1 MSQSFESLGL
11 IPALTDTLNELGY
24 AQPTP
29 IQAQAI
35 PAILSG
41 RDVVGQAQTGTGKTA
56 AFTLPIV
63 QQLKGDGLQ
72 MLVLTPTRELAI
84 QVAEA
89 VYRYGHKLGLRVLPV
104 YGGESY
110 ERQER
115 RLEKGVHVVV
125 GTPGRTLDLIQ
136 KRTLNLSAVTHV
148 VLDEADEMLKMGFID
163 DVTAILSKTK
173 ADRQTV
179 LFSATFSDEIKAI
192 AMNYMQNPQHITVQ
206 SNERTAEHVNQR
218 YYMVY
223 DQDKLAALCRV
234 LEAEDMG
241 NTLIFARTR
250 VGAAELAQSLVER
263 GFGAIAI
270 HGDLAQNERER
281 ILRRFR
287 DGTLNI
293 LVATDVVGRG
303 IDIPDVTHVIN
314 YDLPQLA
321 IEYTHRIGRTGR
333 AGRSGEAISFVSPKQ
348 RRTLQQIEHYTKRA
362 MQKAKLPT
370 REDVLKRREVSF
382 MNRLLKQIEATQE
395 ADALL
400 DELASTGLT
409 VEQIMSGML
418 KMLRAGE
425 KQYEL
430 EHVKS
435 LNDVPERRFE
445 KDSGGRGE
453 RSYSDKPRGERAAY
467 GGEKRRSDRPY
478 DKASR
483 DGGSRDG
490 GSGAGRPRRSH
501 ESGMVRL
508 QIDLGRSNGIKPA
521 DVVYSVASSAKIPGK
536 EIGAIEIR
544 QNETYVDVPEKHVD
558 AVLRAKNGTIR
569 GQAMKLQRA

>member
-11 IPALTDTLNELGY
+11 VPALLDTLNELGY
-24 AQPTP
+24 AQATP

-35 PAILSG
+35 PAILAG

-56 AFTLPIV
+56 AFTLPIL
-63 QQLKGDGLQ
+63 QQLKADGLQ

-89 VYRYGHKLGLRVLPV
+89 VYRYGHKLGIRVLPV

-136 KRTLNLSAVTHV
+136 KRTLNLSNVSHV

-163 DVTAILSKTK
+163 DVTEILSKTRV

-192 AMNYMQNPQHITVQ
+192 AMNYMRNPQHITVQ
-206 SNERTAEHVNQR
+206 SNERTSEHVNQR

-223 DQDKLAALCRV
+223 EQDKLAALCRV
-234 LEAEDMG
+234 LEAEELG

-250 VGAAELAQSLVER
+250 VGAAELAQTLIER

-287 DGTLNI
+287 DGTLSI

-314 YDLPQLA
+314 FDLPQLA

-348 RRTLQQIEHYTKRA
+348 RRTIQEIEKYTKKSI
-362 MQKAKLPT
+362 QKAKLPT
-370 REDVLKRREVSF
+370 REDVQKRRDAGFVS
-382 MNRLLKQIEATQE
+382 RLLKEIEATTQS
-395 ADALL
+395 DTLL
-400 DELASTGLT
+400 DELANTGLT

-435 LNDVPERRFE
+435 LNDIPERNAYADKSR
-445 KDSGGRGE
+445 GG
-453 RSYSDKPRGERAAY
+453 SYGDKSRGERAAY
-467 GGEKRRSDRPY
+467 GDKKRTGY
-478 DKASR
+478 DK
-483 DGGSRDG
+483 GSRDG
-490 GSGAGRPRRSH
+490 GSKPRRSH
-501 ESGMVRL
+501 ENGMVRL
-508 QIDLGRSNGIKPA
+508 QIALGRSNGIKPG
-521 DVVYSVASSAKIPGK
+521 DVVYGVASSANIPGK

-558 AVLRAKNGTIR
+558 AVLRAKGGTIR

>member
-11 IPALTDTLNELGY
+11 VPALLDTLNELGY
-24 AQPTP
+24 AQATP

-35 PAILSG
+35 PAILAG

-56 AFTLPIV
+56 AFTLPIL
-63 QQLKGDGLQ
+63 QQLKADGLQ

-89 VYRYGHKLGLRVLPV
+89 VYRYGHKLGIRVLPV

-125 GTPGRTLDLIQ
+125 GTPGRTLDLIK
-136 KRTLNLSAVTHV
+136 KRTLNLSNVSHV

-163 DVTAILSKTK
+163 DVTEILSKTRV

-192 AMNYMQNPQHITVQ
+192 AMNYMRNPQHITVQ

-223 DQDKLAALCRV
+223 EQDKLAALCRV
-234 LEAEDMG
+234 LEAEEMG

-250 VGAAELAQSLVER
+250 VGAAELASSLVER

-314 YDLPQLA
+314 FDLPQLA

-348 RRTLQQIEHYTKRA
+348 RRTVQEIEKFTKKS

-370 REDVLKRREVSF
+370 REDVQKRREASF
-382 MNRLLKQIEATQE
+382 VNRLLKQIEATTQV
-395 ADALL
+395 DALL
-400 DELASTGLT
+400 DDLATTGLS

-418 KMLRAGE
+418 TMLRAGE

-435 LNDVPERRFE
+435 LNDIPERSAYGE
-445 KDSGGRGE
+445 KSRGE
-453 RSYSDKPRGERAAY
+453 RSYGDKSRNDRAASGSDK
-467 GGEKRRSDRPY
+467 RRPPY
-478 DKASR
+478 DKASK
-483 DGGSRDG
+483 DGGSREG
-490 GSGAGRPRRSH
+490 GSKPRRSH
-501 ESGMVRL
+501 ENGMVRL
-508 QIDLGRSNGIKPA
+508 QIALGRSNGIKPG
-521 DVVYSVASSAKIPGK
+521 DVVYGVASSANIPGK

-558 AVLRAKNGTIR
+558 AVLRAKGGTIR

>member
-1 MSQSFESLGL
+1 MSQTFETLGL
-11 IPALTDTLNELGY
+11 IPALLETLNELGY

-29 IQAQAI
+29 IQEQAI

-125 GTPGRTLDLIQ
+125 GTPGRTLDLIK
-136 KRTLNLSAVTHV
+136 KRTLNLSNVTHV

-163 DVTAILSKTK
+163 DVTEILSKTRV

-192 AMNYMQNPQHITVQ
+192 AMNYMRNPQHITVQ
-206 SNERTAEHVNQR
+206 SNERTAEHINQR

-223 DQDKLAALCRV
+223 EQDKLAALCRV
-234 LEAEDMG
+234 LEGEDMG

-250 VGAAELAQSLVER
+250 VGAAELAETLVER

-303 IDIPDVTHVIN
+303 IDIPDVSHVIN

-348 RRTLQQIEHYTKRA
+348 RRTLQEIERFTKKA

-370 REDVLKRREVSF
+370 REDVQKRREASF
-382 MNRLLKQIEATQE
+382 MTRLLKQIEATKD
-395 ADALL
+395 ADVLL
-400 DELASTGLT
+400 DELAESGFNA
-409 VEQIMSGML
+409 EQIMSAML
-418 KMLRAGE
+418 KMLRATE

-430 EHVKS
+430 DHIKA
-435 LNDVPERRFE
+435 LNDAPERSNYGD
-445 KDSGGRGE
+445 KGRGE
-453 RSYSDKPRGERAAY
+453 RSYGDKPRGERAAY
-467 GGEKRRSDRPY
+467 GGDKKRAPY

-490 GSGAGRPRRSH
+490 GASRGKRSH

-521 DVVYSVASSAKIPGK
+521 DVVYSVASTAKIPGK

-544 QNETYVDVPEKHVD
+544 QNETFVDVPEKHVD